1 LKWVK
6 NLQLTEERS
15 TGGARRRN
23 GRRCGRHCGEERAR
37 NETLKRK
44 KWEIENGSV
53 WSVDE
58 IDL

>member
-1 LKWVK
+1 MA
-6 NLQLTEERS
+6 ERFK
-15 TGGARRRN
+15 GPARRKER
-23 GRRCGRHCGEERAR
+23 RRCGRQCGEERAR

>member
-1 LKWVK
+1 MA
-6 NLQLTEERS
+6 ER
-15 TGGARRRN
+15 RKER
-23 GRRCGRHCGEERAR
+23 RRCGRHCGEERAR